1 MFDACACQEAAMTS
15 HDEVDFGVAQYEYE
29 SEEAELLASKYP
41 IIDASANTFK
51 SLSCLSSEG
60 VDTII
65 RYYCGDPNGA
75 WKVVKPSEAK
85 SIVDAG
91 LKLCIVYEASAKASY
106 FSHASGKLDG
116 EFACR
121 YGSLSIGQPKGSAI
135 YFAVD
140 FDADDETIRNR
151 IIPYFHGVRAEV
163 AAAGSPYRIG
173 VYGSGLTCA
182 TLLDQKLVDLAWLAQ
197 STGWRKYEA
206 FKTSRRW
213 TLLQKPTTH
222 VCGIEVDFDEASV
235 ADFGAFGQLDVNAAT
250 TDEGDFFDAVRAIP
264 ALDGLDEGFKAKAVL
279 LIKECAKQGIKMVP
293 YFGLRSPRE
302 QAKLWRQSRSAPEI
316 AAGVEKLRDGGAP
329 WLANVL
335 QSTPASSD
343 KHVTNALP
351 GMSWHQWGE
360 ALDCYRDIGGKPNWD
375 PKNYAE
381 YANIAEM
388 AAIGLTA
395 GGHWPNL
402 KDWPHV
408 QLRPQAGPQS
418 LYSYATIDARM
429 KEMWGGTSFDMVATS
444 SSQNADEDERTA
456 KLVSSIVSVLSEAA
470 RTEIKIA
477 GDQRPYFFPNGIFK
491 IDVAVGILA
500 EPPSGTTA
508 ALTPG
513 ISGRVVISGSDK
525 A

>member
-1 MFDACACQEAAMTS
+1 MTS
-15 HDEVDFGVAQYEYE
+15 DDEVEFEVDQYDYE
-29 SEEAELLASKYP
+29 SEAADLLNSKYP
-41 IIDASANTFK
+41 IIDASVNTTK
-51 SLSCLSSEG
+51 ALTCIASEG
-60 VDTII
+60 IDTII
-65 RYYCGDPNGA
+65 RYYCGDPKGA
-75 WKVVKPSEAK
+75 WKVLRTSEARHV
-85 SIVDAG
+85 IDAG

-106 FSHASGKLDG
+106 FSYASGKLDG

-121 YGSLSIGQPKGSAI
+121 YGSRIIGQPKGSMI

-140 FDADDETIRNR
+140 FDADDETIKSR
-151 IIPYFHGVRAEV
+151 IIPYFHGVREEV

-173 VYGSGLTCA
+173 VYGSGLTCG

-206 FKTSRRW
+206 FKASRRW
-213 TLLQKPTTH
+213 ALLQKPATH
-222 VCGIEVDFDEASV
+222 VCSIEVDFDEASV
-235 ADFGAFGQLDVNAAT
+235 ADFGAFGQLDVNVAAA
-250 TDEGDFFDAVRAIP
+250 DDSDFFDAVRAIP

-302 QAKLWRQSRSAPEI
+302 QAKLWKQSRSAPEV
-316 AAGVEKLRDGGAP
+316 AAGVNKLRDGGAP
-329 WLANVL
+329 WLANIL
-335 QSTPASSD
+335 QSTPANPG

-360 ALDCYRDIGGKPNWD
+360 ALDCYREISGKPNWD
-375 PKNYAE
+375 AKNYAE
-381 YANIAEM
+381 YADIAET
-388 AAIGLTA
+388 AAIALTA

-429 KEMWGGTSFDMVATS
+429 KEMWGGASLDIVGAS
-444 SSQNADEDERTA
+444 STQDIGEDDRTA
-456 KLVSSIVSVLSEAA
+456 KIVNSIVYALSEAT

-500 EPPSGTTA
+500 EPPSGTMA
-508 ALTPG
+508 APTPG
-513 ISGRVVISGSDK
+513 ISGRVIISGSDK
-525 A
+525 D